1 MGRAIH
7 WPTGAPAD
15 GGGVPI
21 EMLIVDNDLLCEL
34 EEEKAW
40 EALAQIN
47 TTFVDNLRNVFRG
60 ESSFNG
66 AIGSWD
72 VSGVTTM
79 RKLFQGAS
87 SFDQDLGHW
96 EVSHVTDMRQMFE
109 NARAFD
115 QDLSSWDVDQVTD
128 CLDFATGAGLGA
140 SFLPKFTSCTLL
152 MEEEEDTETEPSN
165 PFPQTK
171 DCHGQPIPID
181 ADCPPPTTPTKNC
194 NGQQIPIDQPCT
206 TQPRTKECHGRQIP
220 ISDACPDLLVID
232 ANGITVI
239 IDPDLANPSQYV
251 GQTAIIDGI
260 PYTIVDNAS
269 IKRKVREEM
278 ALCTTLVTDMS
289 HLFNGR
295 SSFNDDIGDWDVS
308 SVTNMR
314 SMFESATAFNRDLGG
329 WNVSSVTNMTRM
341 FEFAT
346 SFNQDIGD
354 WNVGSVTRMGSMFR
368 GATSFNQDISEWD
381 VDQVTACAQATC
393 VLNANRR
400 PNFSNCSQP
409 CL

>member
-21 EMLIVDNDLLCEL
+21 EMLIVDNDLLREL

-87 SFDQDLGHW
+87 S
-96 EVSHVTDMRQMFE
+96 
-109 NARAFD
+109 FD

-269 IKRKVREEM
+269 IKRKVREDM

-308 SVTNMR
+308 SVTNMTG
-314 SMFESATAFNRDLGG
+314 MF
-329 WNVSSVTNMTRM
+329 
-341 FEFAT
+341 
-346 SFNQDIGD
+346 
-354 WNVGSVTRMGSMFR
+354 FR
-368 GATSFNQDISEWD
+368 ATSFNQDISEWD

-393 VLNANRR
+393 VLSANRR